1 MKKYLLISAIM
12 MISLIGFSQATPSGQ
27 FRVATLTTAFG
38 QNLPV
43 GSTIWCAADSTTW
56 NVTKPCISTLNLTT
70 ALAEYAVDLHI
81 KSTGSNTGDQILT
94 VAGDYNNAA
103 MTIGGTPSDKVWIT
117 GAGTNIVSVSG
128 KTITVTGT
136 EVDGDITNEGKLTIA
151 AGAANTSLLH
161 SNTSGS
167 TDITITAGTG
177 LTITENGTSGF
188 TLASSVAARVYFT
201 ESWEVATTGSSDI
214 EKTLAHTPLVDG
226 GSETGITV
234 SLNGYEL
241 NATQYTAATNKI
253 TVTIPVYKYDR
264 VTVSYTY

>member
-1 MKKYLLISAIM
+1 MKKSILIFA
-12 MISLIGFSQATPSGQ
+12 LILASFAGFSQATPSTQ

-43 GSTIWCAADSTTW
+43 GSTVWCAADSTTW
-56 NVTKPCISTLNLTT
+56 DVTKPCISTLNLTT

-94 VAGDYNNAA
+94 VAGDINNAH
-103 MTIGGTPSDKVWIT
+103 MTIGGTAADTVGIT
-117 GAGTNIVSVSG
+117 GAGINVVSVSG
-128 KTITVTGT
+128 KGITITGT
-136 EVDGDITNEGKLTIA
+136 EVDGDITNEGQLTIA
-151 AGAANTSLLH
+151 AGSASTSVLH

-177 LTITENGTSGF
+177 LTITEDGTSGF
-188 TLASSVAARVYFT
+188 TLASTVSARAYFT

-214 EKTLAHTPLVDG
+214 EKTLAHTPIIDG
-226 GSETGITV
+226 GAETGITV

-241 NATQYTAATNKI
+241 TASQYTAATDKI
-253 TVTIPVYKYDR
+253 TVSIPVYKYDR
-264 VTVSYTY
+264 ITVSYTY

>member
-1 MKKYLLISAIM
+1 MKNYILTFAIGM
-12 MISLIGFSQATPSGQ
+12 MSLIGFSQATPSGQ

-43 GSTIWCAADSTTW
+43 GSTVWCAADSTTW
-56 NVTKPCISTLNLTT
+56 DVTKPCISTLNLTT
-70 ALAEYAVDLHI
+70 ALAAYSVDLHI

-94 VAGDYNNAA
+94 VTGDINNAA
-103 MTIGGTPSDKVWIT
+103 MTIGGTAADTVGIT
-117 GAGTNIVSVSG
+117 GAGINVVSVIG
-128 KTITVTGT
+128 KMITVTGT
-136 EVDGDITNEGKLTIA
+136 EVDGSITNEGQLTIA

-177 LTITENGTSGF
+177 LSITEDGTSGF
-188 TLASSVAARVYFT
+188 TLASTVALRSYFT
-201 ESWEVATTGSSDI
+201 ESWEVATTGSSDV
-214 EKTLAHTPLVDG
+214 EKTLAHTPLIEG

-241 NATQYTAATNKI
+241 NATQYTAATDKI

-264 VTVSYTY
+264 ITVSYTY